1 MIAII
6 DKPTHTQRVVDALEA
21 DIRSGGL
28 RSGMKLLPRRK
39 LCERFEVSAAIIDSA
54 YRILEQKGLVV
65 RHRGSGVM
73 VSPKVLTS
81 GSMLVGIVSSM
92 SRGDIEDYFEPLLGV
107 AADSRVVPAIVHC
120 TKNKDWRRTLL
131 DLMARKPDALIVD
144 VEARHLPLEGLED
157 LFSPTPVCYAN
168 RWEWHPDR
176 PERAVLVDYQ
186 AAWVEG
192 IKKLWMRGSDRV
204 LQVIQHRKPQPYL
217 AAYLETTAAELEQAE
232 IRPRIERI
240 SVEEFLHDPDSVRS
254 LVAAFKPTAV
264 IGQSDF
270 ALIQLESLCPETAGL
285 DRIGFFDTHHA
296 RREGREFS
304 SFHIDFAQIWQQAID
319 SFASPAR
326 VEKIRPTLVRRWK
339 PRTEKDVLP
348 FN

>member
-1 MIAII
+1 MELIAII

-54 YRILEQKGLVV
+54 YRILEQKGMVV
-65 RHRGSGVM
+65 RHRGSGVV

-120 TKNKDWRRTLL
+120 TQNKDWHRTLL
-131 DLMARKPDALIVD
+131 DLMARRPDAVIVD
-144 VEARHLPLEGLED
+144 VEARNLPLEELHDIFG
-157 LFSPTPVCYAN
+157 STPVCYAN
-168 RWEWHPDR
+168 RWEWRPDR

-186 AAWVEG
+186 AAWFEG
-192 IKKLWMRGSDRV
+192 IKKLWLRGSDRI
-204 LQVIQHRKPQPYL
+204 LQVVGHRTPRPYL
-217 AAYLETTAAELEQAE
+217 SEYLETTAAELEQAE
-232 IRPRIERI
+232 IRPQIERI
-240 SVEEFLHDPDSVRS
+240 SVEEILYDPDSVHRQM
-254 LVAAFKPTAV
+254 AAFKPTAV

-270 ALIQLESLCPETAGL
+270 ALVQLESLCPETAAM
-285 DRIGFFDTHHA
+285 DRIGFFDTQHA
-296 RREGREFS
+296 RRQGREFS
-304 SFHIDFAQIWQQAID
+304 TFHIDFSLIWQQAID
-319 SFASPAR
+319 SFASPAH
-326 VEKIRPTLVRRWK
+326 VEKIRPTLIRRWK
-339 PRTEKDVLP
+339 PRDETR
-348 FN
+348 

>member
-28 RSGMKLLPRRK
+28 RAGMRLLPRRR
-39 LCERFEVSAAIIDSA
+39 LCERFEVSGAIIDSA

-65 RHRGSGVM
+65 RRRGSGVM

-92 SRGDIEDYFEPLLGV
+92 NRGDIEDYFEPLLGV

-120 TKNKDWRRTLL
+120 AHRKNWRRTLL
-131 DLMARKPDALIVD
+131 DLMARKPDALVVD
-144 VEARHLPLEGLED
+144 VEARHIPLED
-157 LFSPTPVCYAN
+157 LEDLLSPTPVCFVN
-168 RWEWHPDR
+168 RWEWRPDR

-186 AAWVEG
+186 AAWFEG
-192 IKKLWMRGSDRV
+192 IKKLWLRGSDRI

-217 AAYLETTAAELEQAE
+217 AEYLDDTEAELAQAD
-232 IRPRIERI
+232 IRPQIMKV
-240 SVEEFLHDPDSVRS
+240 SVEES
-254 LVAAFKPTAV
+254 LASPEAVHQRVAKFKPTAV

-270 ALIQLESLCPETAGL
+270 ALVQLETLCPETAAL

-304 SFHIDFAQIWQQAID
+304 SFHIDFSQIWQQAID

-339 PRTEKDVLP
+339 PRDETR
-348 FN
+348 

>member
-81 GSMLVGIVSSM
+81 GSMLVGVVSSM

-120 TKNKDWRRTLL
+120 TQNKDWRRTLL

-144 VEARHLPLEGLED
+144 VEARNLPLEELHDIFG
-157 LFSPTPVCYAN
+157 PTPVCYAN
-168 RWEWHPDR
+168 RWEWRPDR

-186 AAWVEG
+186 AAWFEG
-192 IKKLWMRGSDRV
+192 IKKLWLRGNDRM

-217 AAYLETTAAELEQAE
+217 AEYLDGTEAELGQAD
-232 IRPRIERI
+232 IRPQIMRV
-240 SVEEFLHDPDSVRS
+240 SVEEFLDSPEPVRQRI
-254 LVAAFKPTAV
+254 AAFKPMAV

-270 ALIQLESLCPETAGL
+270 ALIQLESLCPETAAM
-285 DRIGFFDTHHA
+285 DRIGFF
-296 RREGREFS
+296 
-304 SFHIDFAQIWQQAID
+304 
-319 SFASPAR
+319 
-326 VEKIRPTLVRRWK
+326 
-339 PRTEKDVLP
+339 
-348 FN
+348 